1 MHRNSEFSHERCMVD
16 LSRAT
21 FKLPEGISSTYCVY
35 NITIVCVYDP
45 YYPSTV
51 HRSGYSKLQQ
61 PHCDLIID
69 DGFYGE
75 MIPFCGR
82 TIQGQ

>member
-1 MHRNSEFSHERCMVD
+1 MICMIHTIHLLSID
-16 LSRAT
+16 L
-21 FKLPEGISSTYCVY
+21 G
-35 NITIVCVYDP
+35 
-45 YYPSTV
+45 
-51 HRSGYSKLQQ
+51 KLQQ

-82 TIQGQ
+82 TIQGQWIILYNSPR